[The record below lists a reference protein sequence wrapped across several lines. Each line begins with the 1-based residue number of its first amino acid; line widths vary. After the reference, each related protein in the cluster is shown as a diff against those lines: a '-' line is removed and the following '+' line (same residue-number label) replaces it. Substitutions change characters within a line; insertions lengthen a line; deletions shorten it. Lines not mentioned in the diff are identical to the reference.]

1 MKTTL
6 AAAALVAVGSLQMIG
21 DVAHV
26 PAIKAAGAITHA
38 SPAPKVFTAQ
48 SGFETFSSRF
58 YIDWRD
64 TSGTAHTLELTP
76 REYAGLAGPYNRR
89 NAYGAALSYAPVLVA
104 NPATRAMH
112 GSVTQ
117 YAFCGDAPLLREIG
131 IRPENVVGDLRLRL
145 EPRDEKSRARQ
156 WQTRFSIACEH
167 GARHG

>member
-21 DVAHV
+21 DVAQV
-26 PAIKAAGAITHA
+26 PALKAAGAITHA

-58 YIDWRD
+58 YIDWTD
-64 TSGTAHTLELTP
+64 TAGAAHTLELTP
-76 REYAGLAGPYNRR
+76 REYRGVQGPYNRR

-104 NPATRAMH
+104 NPQTRAMH
-112 GSVTQ
+112 ASVTR
-117 YAFCGDAPLLREIG
+117 YAFCGNAPLLREIG
-131 IRPENVVGDLRLRL
+131 IAPHDVHGPLRVRL
-145 EPRDEKSRARQ
+145 EPRDAKSRATQ
-156 WQTRFSIACEH
+156 WQTEFPIDCAQ